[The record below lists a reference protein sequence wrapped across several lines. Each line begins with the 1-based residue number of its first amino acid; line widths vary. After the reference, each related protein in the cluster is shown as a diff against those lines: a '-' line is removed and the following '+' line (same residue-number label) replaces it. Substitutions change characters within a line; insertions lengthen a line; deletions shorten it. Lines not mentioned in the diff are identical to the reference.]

1 MKRALSVLGI
11 ILGVLVILFLA
22 GCEEAGAGG
31 GGGGEETQGFVP
43 HGGTYALKVE
53 TGDAGWKTAWYYDI
67 ENHVS
72 ADQTYHYAVWV
83 YQETGSDQQFTLTLK
98 SSDGSTEHYNSVF
111 YQQTVPSGE
120 WTLLEA
126 DFTLDSATLG
136 NPTDLYLESATNPIT
151 FYFDDFVITQ
161 NDTEVVTWDF
171 EDGTEQGWQGNN
183 ATVTVVTAE

>member
-72 ADQTYHYAVWV
+72 AAQTYHFSTVGLSGYGIRPTV
-83 YQETGSDQQFTLTLK
+83 QPKGMK
-98 SSDGSTEHYNSVF
+98 S
-111 YQQTVPSGE
+111 
-120 WTLLEA
+120 
-126 DFTLDSATLG
+126 
-136 NPTDLYLESATNPIT
+136 
-151 FYFDDFVITQ
+151 
-161 NDTEVVTWDF
+161 
-171 EDGTEQGWQGNN
+171 
-183 ATVTVVTAE
+183 